1 MLGVSDNTIVR
12 FCGCEWNDKLHPFIA
27 EDDLML
33 IQNIKRNSFKKKYSL
48 PNGPFFRNGMVTD
61 CPVLTAPCSFAH
73 PEGAQCPQF
82 KTSLIF
88 SIQFSGNKT
97 LQNSSGWWLIYC
109 YIIYRYIYIYIYM
122 VNIYG
127 YYMVN
132 DGYMV
137 VQCAHIEK

>member
-1 MLGVSDNTIVR
+1 
-12 FCGCEWNDKLHPFIA
+12 
-27 EDDLML
+27 
-33 IQNIKRNSFKKKYSL
+33 
-48 PNGPFFRNGMVTD
+48 MVTD

-109 YIIYRYIYIYIYM
+109 YIIYRYIYIWLIYM
-122 VNIYG
+122 VIIWLM
-127 YYMVN
+127 MVIWWCNVPILKN
-132 DGYMV
+132 DGVNVNGKDDKPYMKWNIKHV
-137 VQCAHIEK
+137 